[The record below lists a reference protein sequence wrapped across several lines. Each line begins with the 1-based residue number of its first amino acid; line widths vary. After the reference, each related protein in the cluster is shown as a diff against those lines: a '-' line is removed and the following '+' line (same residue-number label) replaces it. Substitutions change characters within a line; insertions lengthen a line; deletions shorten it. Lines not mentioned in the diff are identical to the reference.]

1 MNNELHF
8 SSASDLWS
16 TPQHLFDSL
25 NGIFNFTLD
34 VCASSENAKC
44 ASYYTEEQDGLAQEW
59 TGVCWMNPPYG
70 KTIGQWMD
78 KALSSSINNNATV
91 VCLVPA
97 RTDTKWWT
105 QYAIHGEIYFIV
117 GRLKFGNQPNAA
129 PFPSAIVVFRP
140 KIENIIKCYKL

>member
-1 MNNELHF
+1 MDTDLHF
-8 SSASDLWS
+8 SSASDMWS
-16 TPQHLFDSL
+16 TPQDFFDAL
-25 NGIFNFTLD
+25 NSIFNFTLD
-34 VCASSENAKC
+34 VCANAENTKC
-44 ASYYTEEQDGLAQEW
+44 ENYFTEEQNGLEQEW
-59 TGVCWMNPPYG
+59 TGTCFMNPPCG
-70 KTIGQWMD
+70 RTIGVWMS
-78 KALSSSINNNATV
+78 KAYSASKDNNATV

-105 QYAIHGEIYFIV
+105 QYAIHGEIYFVV

>member
-1 MNNELHF
+1 
-8 SSASDLWS
+8 
-16 TPQHLFDSL
+16 
-25 NGIFNFTLD
+25 
-34 VCASSENAKC
+34 
-44 ASYYTEEQDGLAQEW
+44 
-59 TGVCWMNPPYG
+59 MNPPYG
-70 KTIGQWMD
+70 RTIGALIS
-78 KALSSSINNNATV
+78 KAYSASKDNNATV

-105 QYAIHGEIYFIV
+105 QYAIHGEIYFVV